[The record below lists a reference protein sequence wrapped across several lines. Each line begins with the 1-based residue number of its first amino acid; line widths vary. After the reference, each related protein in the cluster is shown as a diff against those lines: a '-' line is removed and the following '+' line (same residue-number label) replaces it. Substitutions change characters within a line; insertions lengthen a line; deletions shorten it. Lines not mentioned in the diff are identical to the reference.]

1 MHTGISVY
9 KITFMNCFAPSSAKS
24 KCHVS
29 LIIKIHSIQQHQSL
43 KDQLMLQNRTYLACE
58 IVIGQ
63 TTCDDSV

>member
-9 KITFMNCFAPSSAKS
+9 KTTFMNCFASSSAKS

-43 KDQLMLQNRTYLACE
+43 KDQLMLQNRAYLACE
-58 IVIGQ
+58 IVL
-63 TTCDDSV
+63 